1 MKNESMQ
8 KEWKIKYYKNDEG
21 ECPIE
26 DFIKTLSEKEQE
38 KIKVYLEYLKQE
50 GINIRRPQADYLRDG
65 IYELRI
71 KLKEKNL
78 RTLYFFCFENYIVL
92 THAFFKKTKRVP
104 TNEINRALIYKQDFL
119 NKYNINNIEEI

>member
-8 KEWKIKYYKNDEG
+8 KEWKIKYYKNNEG

-26 DFIKTLSEKEQE
+26 DFIKTLSKKEQE
-38 KIKVYLEYLKQE
+38 KVKAYLEYLKQE

-65 IYELRI
+65 IYELRL